1 MPRNSGGIYSL
12 PPVYLATPGE
22 TIMTEQHNAPLED
35 IANGITESLPRS
47 GVAPMTGDLKMGGQ
61 KITGLGAPI
70 ADTDAARKV
79 DINIPAA
86 SETVAG
92 KVELA
97 TAAETITGTDTTRAV
112 HPAGSKAAIDDA
124 ISDLGLNAGAT
135 MPVADQAAAEAGTG
149 NGSLMT
155 PLRTRQA
162 IDAGASSI
170 NFRSLEQLEAGEV
183 VRISQSGE
191 ISANGNIVWRLPF
204 PFVQRGSVRVAVES
218 RVSSGTGTV
227 SVVRVRNLVETSMV
241 SFPTTTSYVNRVT
254 DVAVLP
260 LDSILIRA
268 QADILAY
275 IRNAYIKTAGQN
287 IWRFTPSDPLFL
299 DLNDYG

>member
-61 KITGLGAPI
+61 KITGLGAPV

-162 IDAGASSI
+162 LNATGTAPTYACRAWV
-170 NFRSLEQLEAGEV
+170 NF
-183 VRISQSGE
+183 
-191 ISANGNIVWRLPF
+191 N
-204 PFVQRGSVRVAVES
+204 
-218 RVSSGTGTV
+218 GTGTV
-227 SVVRVRNLVETSMV
+227 
-241 SFPTTTSYVNRVT
+241 
-254 DVAVLP
+254 A
-260 LDSILIRA
+260 IRA
-268 QADILAY
+268 SGNVSSITDNGVGDYTINFA
-275 IRNAYIKTAGQN
+275 TAMPDVNYSVSGAIHGSTSGGATYVFSMASIANPQLMGSVQVRSTDGGASSRDA
-287 IWRFTPSDPLFL
+287 IALCIAIFR
-299 DLNDYG
+299 